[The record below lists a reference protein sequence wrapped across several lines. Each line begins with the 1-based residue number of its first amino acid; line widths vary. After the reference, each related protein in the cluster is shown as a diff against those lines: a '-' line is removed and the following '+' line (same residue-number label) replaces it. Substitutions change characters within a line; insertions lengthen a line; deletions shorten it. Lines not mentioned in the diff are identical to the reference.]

1 MSAWT
6 IWLAI
11 AIIFLIVEML
21 GPNLISIWFSLAAFI
36 MCPISLLNLPIYLQ
50 IIIFIALSVVS
61 MFLLKGVYEKKIKP
75 QHVLKDNLQDKL
87 VSQTGIV
94 TTTIDNSKN
103 EGQIIVG
110 DVYWKATSLNDDIIE
125 KDSKVSIIKIE
136 NMRAYVQ
143 KN

>member
-21 GPNLISIWFSLAAFI
+21 GPNLISIWFSVAAFI

-125 KDSKVSIIKIE
+125 KDSKVSIVKIE

-143 KN
+143 KI

>member
-21 GPNLISIWFSLAAFI
+21 GPNLISIWFSVAAFI

-94 TTTIDNSKN
+94 TITIDNSKN

-125 KDSKVSIIKIE
+125 KDSKVSIVKIE

-143 KN
+143 KI

>member
-21 GPNLISIWFSLAAFI
+21 GPNLISIWFSVAAFI

-143 KN
+143 KI